1 MDNLTDLIKKMLVSE
16 GLDRYEDDF
25 TNLNEDKVV
34 DQTESH
40 QLIENRPEDEA
51 EGEEGLK
58 IR

>member
-1 MDNLTDLIKKMLVSE
+1 MLVSE

>member
-1 MDNLTDLIKKMLVSE
+1 MLVSE

-34 DQTESH
+34 DQTEGH

-51 EGEEGLK
+51 EGEEGPK
-58 IR
+58 IH